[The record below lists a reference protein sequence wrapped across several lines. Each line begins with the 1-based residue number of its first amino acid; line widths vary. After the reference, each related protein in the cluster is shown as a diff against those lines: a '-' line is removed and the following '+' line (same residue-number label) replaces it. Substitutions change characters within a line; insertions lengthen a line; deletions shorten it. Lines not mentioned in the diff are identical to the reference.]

1 VYHAAALKLDKRYVL
16 RKLGLSTTQE
26 HKQLRPGILLEGTAA
41 TTGCWAYDSDRDE
54 VSFNSQAK
62 FSMGDTVSKVTS
74 RMMRNKNLY
83 GHIVSMFSPE
93 LALEHGI
100 VQIDLSDG
108 GKRGAMAKFV
118 MRYEEGG
125 VEWHPIQFDARRV
138 KERIGQVNR
147 LAYAEPRLPQVTKL
161 VEHKVMTTAPEI
173 DFVLRDVDWN
183 SATQK
188 ELEANFKRPLQSVRV
203 QVANDLHLWRV
214 WG

>member
-1 VYHAAALKLDKRYVL
+1 
-16 RKLGLSTTQE
+16 
-26 HKQLRPGILLEGTAA
+26 
-41 TTGCWAYDSDRDE
+41 
-54 VSFNSQAK
+54 
-62 FSMGDTVSKVTS
+62 MGDTVSKVTS